1 MNLMQFGWR
10 ALTDDRPYVKS
21 LVGDL
26 AGMSKLHLELFVAEA
41 RVEKARLKRKVM
53 MLALAGITLSIS
65 LVFFLLAIMV
75 SAWDT
80 PYRMY
85 ALFGVPLL
93 LAIVGA
99 VLHTTASS
107 KASDKAPFER
117 TTSELK
123 KDAAWV
129 MELL

>member
-10 ALTDDRPYVKS
+10 ALTADRPYVKG
-21 LVGDL
+21 LIGDL

-41 RVEKARLKRKVM
+41 KVEKARLKRKVM
-53 MLALAGITLSIS
+53 MLAAAGITFSIA

-80 PYRMY
+80 PYRMH
-85 ALFGVPLL
+85 ALFGLPLL
-93 LAIVGA
+93 LAIIGA
-99 VLHTTASS
+99 VLYIAASS
-107 KASDKAPFER
+107 NTSRRAPFER

>member
-10 ALTDDRPYVKS
+10 ALTDDRPYVKG
-21 LVGDL
+21 LLGDL

-41 RVEKARLKRKVM
+41 KVEKARLKRKVV
-53 MLALAGITLSIS
+53 MLAAAGITLSIS

-80 PYRMY
+80 PYRMH

-93 LAIVGA
+93 LAIIGA
-99 VLHTTASS
+99 VLYATASS
-107 KASDKAPFER
+107 NTSSKAPFER
-117 TTSELK
+117 TKSELK

>member
-10 ALTDDRPYVKS
+10 ALTDDRPYVKG
-21 LVGDL
+21 LLGDL
-26 AGMSKLHLELFVAEA
+26 AGMSKLHLELFIAEA
-41 RVEKARLKRKVM
+41 KVEKARLKRKVV
-53 MLALAGITLSIS
+53 MLAAAGITLSIS

-80 PYRMY
+80 PYRMH

-93 LAIVGA
+93 LAIIGA
-99 VLHTTASS
+99 GLYATASS
-107 KASDKAPFER
+107 NSADKVPFER

>member
-10 ALTDDRPYVKS
+10 ALTDDRGYVKG
-21 LVGDL
+21 LIGDL

-41 RVEKARLKRKVM
+41 RIEKARLQRKVL

-80 PYRMY
+80 PYRMH
-85 ALFGVPLL
+85 ALFGVPLI
-93 LAIVGA
+93 LAIIGA
-99 VLHTTASS
+99 LLYATASS
-107 KASDKAPFER
+107 TRAGKVPFER
-117 TTSELK
+117 TTIELK
-123 KDAAWV
+123 KDAAWM
-129 MELL
+129 MEML

>member
-1 MNLMQFGWR
+1 MNLMQLGWR
-10 ALTDDRPYVKS
+10 ALTHDRPYVKS

-26 AGMSKLHLELFVAEA
+26 AGMTKLHMELFVAEA
-41 RVEKARLKRKVM
+41 RVEKARLTRKIA
-53 MLALAGITLSIS
+53 MLIAAGVALSIS
-65 LVFFLLAIMV
+65 VVFFLLAIMV

-80 PYRMY
+80 PYRMH

-93 LAIVGA
+93 LALIGA
-99 VLHTTASS
+99 FLYAKASS
-107 KASDKAPFER
+107 NSRQDTPFER
-117 TTSELK
+117 TASELK

>member
-10 ALTDDRPYVKS
+10 ALTDDRPYVKG
-21 LVGDL
+21 LIGDL
-26 AGMSKLHLELFVAEA
+26 AGMSKLHIELFVAEA
-41 RVEKARLKRKVM
+41 REEKARLKRKLM
-53 MLALAGITLSIS
+53 MLAAAGIMLSIA
-65 LVFFLLAIMV
+65 LLFFLLAIMV

-80 PYRMY
+80 PYRMHT
-85 ALFGVPLL
+85 LFGVPLL

-99 VLHTTASS
+99 VLYSSASS
-107 KASDKAPFER
+107 KANTKAPFER

-123 KDAAWV
+123 KDAEWV

>member
-1 MNLMQFGWR
+1 MNLMQLGWR

-21 LVGDL
+21 LIGDL
-26 AGMSKLHLELFVAEA
+26 AGMSKLHVELFVAEA
-41 RVEKARLKRKVM
+41 RVEKARLKRKAA
-53 MLALAGITLSIS
+53 MLIAAGISLSIAV
-65 LVFFLLAIMV
+65 VFFLLATMV

-80 PYRMY
+80 PYRMH

-93 LAIVGA
+93 LAVIGGILYA
-99 VLHTTASS
+99 KASS
-107 KASDKAPFER
+107 DSRQATPFER
-117 TTSELK
+117 TASELQ